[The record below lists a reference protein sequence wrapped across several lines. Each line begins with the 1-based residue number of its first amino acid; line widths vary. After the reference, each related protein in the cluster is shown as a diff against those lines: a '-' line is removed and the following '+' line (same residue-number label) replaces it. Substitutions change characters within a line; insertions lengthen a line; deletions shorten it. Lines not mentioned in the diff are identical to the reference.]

1 MLEHI
6 LEFDPESPDDF
17 TPLKSATPAQVLN
30 AQNTT
35 ASWAEEFGVP
45 SDEEIDQRQQT
56 EAARDAFKALNFD
69 TDAEKQKTALIS
81 IKTPAAVQHLTGM
94 LTAYDWEFVHQ
105 AKEIRGYAV
114 AKIMEETKHPD
125 ARIRLKALD
134 MLGKVTEVALFTD
147 RVEITKKDA
156 TETEVEERL
165 RERLA
170 KFLLP
175 HGKNAVEDAV
185 FVPPPEDFSAG
196 RA

>member
-6 LEFDPESPDDF
+6 LDFDPEPSEGF
-17 TPLKSATPAQVLN
+17 TPLSKASPAEVLA

-45 SDEEIDQRQQT
+45 SDEEIDNRQQT
-56 EAARDAFKALNFD
+56 QAARDAFQVMNFD
-69 TDAEKQKTALIS
+69 PDAEKQKAALIS

-147 RVEITKKDA
+147 RVEITQKDA
-156 TETEVEERL
+156 SETEIEQRL

-175 HGKNAVEDAV
+175 HGKNAVEEASV
-185 FVPPPEDFSAG
+185 VPPEGFSAG
-196 RA
+196 

>member
-6 LEFDPESPDDF
+6 LEFDPDEPGDI
-17 TPLKSATPAQVLN
+17 TPLKSASVSDVVSAQV
-30 AQNTT
+30 AT

-45 SDEEIDQRQQT
+45 SDEDIDQRHQT
-56 EAARDAFKALNFD
+56 EAAREAFKSLNFD
-69 TDAEKQKTALIS
+69 TDANDQKAALIS

-94 LTAYDWEFVHQ
+94 LAAYDWEFVQQ

-134 MLGKVTEVALFTD
+134 MLGKVTEVALFTE
-147 RVEITKKDA
+147 RVEVTKKDA
-156 TETEVEERL
+156 DEIEIETRL
-165 RERLA
+165 RERLQ

-175 HGKNAVEDAV
+175 HGKGSVEDATV
-185 FVPPPEDFSAG
+185 VPPPEGFSAG
-196 RA
+196 

>member
-6 LEFDPESPDDF
+6 LEFDPDEPGDLK
-17 TPLKSATPAQVLN
+17 PLKTASPSDVVSAQV
-30 AQNTT
+30 AT

-45 SDEEIDQRQQT
+45 SDEDIDQRQQT
-56 EAARDAFKALNFD
+56 QAARDAFKSLTLETD
-69 TDAEKQKTALIS
+69 TDQQKVALAS

-94 LTAYDWEFVHQ
+94 LSAYDWEFVQQ

-134 MLGKVTEVALFTD
+134 MLGKVTEVALFTT
-147 RVEITKKDA
+147 RVEVTSKDA
-156 TETEVEERL
+156 DEVEVEQRLKERL
-165 RERLA
+165 Q

-175 HGKNAVEDAV
+175 AGKNAVEDAV
-185 FVPPPEDFSAG
+185 VIPPPEGFDVA
-196 RA
+196 

>member
-6 LEFDPESPDDF
+6 LEFDPESPDGF
-17 TPLKSATPAQVLN
+17 TTLKSATPAQVLA
-30 AQNTT
+30 AQNAT

-45 SDEEIDQRQQT
+45 SDEDIDQRQQT
-56 EAARDAFKALNFD
+56 EAARDAFKVLNFD
-69 TDAEKQKTALIS
+69 PDAEKQKTALIS

-175 HGKNAVEDAV
+175 HGKSSVEDAV
-185 FVPPPEDFSAG
+185 FVPPPEDFHAG
-196 RA
+196 

>member
-6 LEFDPESPDDF
+6 LDFDPEPEEGF
-17 TPLKSATPAQVLN
+17 TPLSKASPAQVLA
-30 AQNTT
+30 AQHAT

-45 SDEEIDQRQQT
+45 SDEEIDNRQQT
-56 EAARDAFKALNFD
+56 QAARDAFQVMNFD
-69 TDAEKQKTALIS
+69 PDAEKQKAALIS

-134 MLGKVTEVALFTD
+134 MLGKVTEVALFTE
-147 RVEITKKDA
+147 RVEVTQKDA
-156 TETEVEERL
+156 SETEIEQRL
-165 RERLA
+165 RERLS

-175 HGKNAVEDAV
+175 HGKKSVEEAVV
-185 FVPPPEDFSAG
+185 VPPEGFSAG
-196 RA
+196 